1 MKFPRSGWTSRAS
14 ITPARLVVALLGVA
28 AGVSLALV
36 ITLLATLVPHEYGWM
51 RWMRWMR
58 WMLLFVTPVSFVTVG
73 LCTWRH
79 VKAPIEGGRVGMLA
93 AQGDVQ
99 SAQVALSVAHVLDAR
114 AEGDLGRAAHPDL
127 THLGLIDESV

>member
-1 MKFPRSGWTSRAS
+1 MVAS
-14 ITPARLVVALLGVA
+14 LGVA

-36 ITLLATLVPHEYGWM
+36 ITLFATLVPHEYGWM
-51 RWMRWMR
+51 RWMQ
-58 WMLLFVTPVSFVTVG
+58 LFVTPVSFVTVG

>member
-1 MKFPRSGWTSRAS
+1 MDIAREYNACAPGGRVARGRGGGLARA
-14 ITPARLVVALLGVA
+14 GD
-28 AGVSLALV
+28 
-36 ITLLATLVPHEYGWM
+36 
-51 RWMRWMR
+51 
-58 WMLLFVTPVSFVTVG
+58 
-73 LCTWRH
+73 H
-79 VKAPIEGGRVGMLA
+79 VKAPIEGGHVGMLA